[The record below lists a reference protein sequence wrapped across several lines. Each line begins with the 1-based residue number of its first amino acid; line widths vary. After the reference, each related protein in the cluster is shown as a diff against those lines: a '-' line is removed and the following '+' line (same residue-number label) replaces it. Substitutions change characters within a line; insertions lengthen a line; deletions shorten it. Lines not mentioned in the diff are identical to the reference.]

1 VVEDRVFVG
10 GAEFVVGDV
19 DITVV
24 FLDPLGFSFG
34 FTVFFIAFDPFED
47 SSWFTE
53 IGHFIE
59 LFRIYF
65 FRINIC
71 VL

>member
-1 VVEDRVFVG
+1 MVEDRVFVG

-59 LFRIYF
+59 F
-65 FRINIC
+65 FLGFIF
-71 VL
+71 LG